1 MYVSILPIGPDRVS
15 ILSMGLSILL
25 SYVSIPP
32 IGPDRV
38 PILSMGLSISLTYR
52 VNFADWARW
61 HVNFVDGAVNFAL
74 VCINFVDRA

>member
-1 MYVSILPIGPDRVS
+1 MGLLISLTYVLILPIGPDGVS
-15 ILSMGLSILL
+15 IS
-25 SYVSIPP
+25 
-32 IGPDRV
+32 
-38 PILSMGLSISLTYR
+38 SMGLSISLTYR